1 MDNVVTAPVPSLLI
15 GSPSFFQVTRAT
27 IKTWMS
33 LNFKQNQPQ
42 TVDLTALE
50 HHKKS
55 A

>member
-1 MDNVVTAPVPSLLI
+1 MDNVVTALVPSLLI
-15 GSPSFFQVTRAT
+15 GSSSCFQVTRTT
-27 IKTWMS
+27 IKS
-33 LNFKQNQPQ
+33 LNLKWNQPQ